1 MVFFRRMKGNGG
13 GLVGFN
19 RMIALSLMLHFFLL
33 AVLFFSPSLPARRW
47 TFGPVYT
54 VDLVSLP
61 SGHPDKG
68 TSTALLPEVAAI
80 KTGRQADVS
89 KKRAEL
95 AVPPIKRLAPARKE
109 AGEVGRAIE
118 GIRKKVEAPSGAQTR
133 ANQQGAVET
142 SSAVNAYYQTL
153 WARIR
158 AEWALPRGIL
168 PSENLETVIDVTV
181 SRSGVVTA
189 INIEK
194 SSGNQYFDQSAL
206 RAIRKASP
214 FPPLPEDI
222 RGSSIELGIRFHSEQ
237 FR

>member
-1 MVFFRRMKGNGG
+1 MGGMKGKDG
-13 GLVGFN
+13 GLEGFN
-19 RMIALSLMLHFFLL
+19 RMIALSLMLHFFFLTI
-33 AVLFFSPSLPARRW
+33 LFFSSSLPARRW

-61 SGHPDKG
+61 SGYSDKG
-68 TSTALLPEVAAI
+68 TSTSLLPEVAAI
-80 KTGRQADVS
+80 KTGRQADVL
-89 KKRAEL
+89 KKRSEL
-95 AVPPIKRLAPARKE
+95 AVPPIKRIAPAGRE

-118 GIRKKVEAPSGAQTR
+118 GIRKKVEASSGAQTR
-133 ANQQGAVET
+133 ASQQGAVET
-142 SSAVNAYYQTL
+142 SSAVNAYYQAL

-181 SRSGVVTA
+181 SRSGAVTA
-189 INIEK
+189 ISIEK

-214 FPPLPEDI
+214 FPPVPEDI